1 MSITRSFISQLLS
14 DTILRV
20 ANGAKVIRIRAHI
33 YNFTFYAGRSVH
45 AFATFYFPLSLFS
58 MGNLLNLDVKYVI
71 DTIQA
76 LNQVSVK
83 ITRRSESSVKSEI
96 LSIPEVK
103 SIESF
108 TSRY

>member
-1 MSITRSFISQLLS
+1 
-14 DTILRV
+14 
-20 ANGAKVIRIRAHI
+20 
-33 YNFTFYAGRSVH
+33 
-45 AFATFYFPLSLFS
+45 
-58 MGNLLNLDVKYVI
+58 LNLDVKYVI

-96 LSIPEVK
+96 LSIPKVK